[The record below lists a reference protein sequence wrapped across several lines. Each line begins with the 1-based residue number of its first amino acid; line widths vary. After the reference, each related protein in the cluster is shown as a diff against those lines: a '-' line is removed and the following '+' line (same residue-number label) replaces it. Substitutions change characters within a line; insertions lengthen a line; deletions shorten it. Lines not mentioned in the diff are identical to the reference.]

1 MPKKLRHPDVCLVLK
16 NLNNIS
22 RICFLVFVKC
32 LNFQMGICLI
42 WPSRKFWKGQMP
54 ICLCL
59 LNYAHAYH
67 YLVAQLPQRW
77 KSTILK
83 LFVHSIGVFWSTN
96 VVSNKALFYPTPLLE
111 IFSFFLICYYTI
123 KTIDDWDWGI
133 SNDCWKLVWSYQFQS
148 LLHLI
153 V

>member
-1 MPKKLRHPDVCLVLK
+1 MRIGSLLDVSRIYLCHWIFNMKSFQWRHPFGTHWAK
-16 NLNNIS
+16 NQIS
-22 RICFLVFVKC
+22 RASNLSTDRRFVLVWVGLARAVGWKT
-32 LNFQMGICLI
+32 MAIRWSVRGSGGLI
-42 WPSRKFWKGQMP
+42 FGSM
-54 ICLCL
+54 C
-59 LNYAHAYH
+59 A
-67 YLVAQLPQRW
+67 
-77 KSTILK
+77 
-83 LFVHSIGVFWSTN
+83 N
-96 VVSNKALFYPTPLLE
+96 VVSNIALFYPTPLLE